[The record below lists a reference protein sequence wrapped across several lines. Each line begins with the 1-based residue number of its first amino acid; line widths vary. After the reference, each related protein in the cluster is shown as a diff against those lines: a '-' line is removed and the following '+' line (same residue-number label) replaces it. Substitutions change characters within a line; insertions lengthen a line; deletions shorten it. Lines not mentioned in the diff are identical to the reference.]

1 MGANKKINI
10 AIIVISTIAVF
21 LQTLILSI
29 SEIYESKIALIV
41 IAVLNAAVVAIET
54 LQLNLKKIK
63 SARSSRSNSINIE
76 RSSGDA
82 VPIEENST

>member
-29 SEIYESKIALIV
+29 SEIYESKIALVV
-41 IAVLNAAVVAIET
+41 IAVLNATVVAIET

-76 RSSGDA
+76 EGA
-82 VPIEENST
+82 

>member
-1 MGANKKINI
+1 MGTNKKINI

-54 LQLNLKKIK
+54 LQLNLKKIR

-76 RSSGDA
+76 T
-82 VPIEENST
+82 ENT

>member
-54 LQLNLKKIK
+54 LQLNLKKIR
-63 SARSSRSNSINIE
+63 SARNSRSNSINIE
-76 RSSGDA
+76 D
-82 VPIEENST
+82 NST

>member
-29 SEIYESKIALIV
+29 SEIYESKIALVV
-41 IAVLNAAVVAIET
+41 IAVLNATVVAIET

-63 SARSSRSNSINIE
+63 SARSSRSNSISLEDN
-76 RSSGDA
+76 A
-82 VPIEENST
+82 Y

>member
-76 RSSGDA
+76 T
-82 VPIEENST
+82 ENT

>member
-1 MGANKKINI
+1 MGTNKKINI

-41 IAVLNAAVVAIET
+41 IAVLNAAVVAIDT

-76 RSSGDA
+76 T
-82 VPIEENST
+82 ENT

>member
-29 SEIYESKIALIV
+29 SEIYESKIALVV
-41 IAVLNAAVVAIET
+41 IAVLNATVVAIET

-63 SARSSRSNSINIE
+63 SARSSRSNSLSIE
-76 RSSGDA
+76 DNAS
-82 VPIEENST
+82 

>member
-29 SEIYESKIALIV
+29 SEIYESKIALVV
-41 IAVLNAAVVAIET
+41 IAVLNATVVAIET

-63 SARSSRSNSINIE
+63 SARSSRNNSFSLEDNA
-76 RSSGDA
+76 S
-82 VPIEENST
+82 

>member
-29 SEIYESKIALIV
+29 SEIYESKIALVV
-41 IAVLNAAVVAIET
+41 IAVLNATVVAIET

-63 SARSSRSNSINIE
+63 SARSSRSNSFSI
-76 RSSGDA
+76 GDNA
-82 VPIEENST
+82 S

>member
-1 MGANKKINI
+1 MGTNKKINI

-54 LQLNLKKIK
+54 LQLNLKKIR
-63 SARSSRSNSINIE
+63 SARSSRSNSINME
-76 RSSGDA
+76 RSSGDV
-82 VPIEENST
+82 VPIETENT

>member
-29 SEIYESKIALIV
+29 SEIYESKIALVV
-41 IAVLNAAVVAIET
+41 IAVLNATVVAIET

-63 SARSSRSNSINIE
+63 SARSSRSNSISI
-76 RSSGDA
+76 GDNA
-82 VPIEENST
+82 S

>member
-29 SEIYESKIALIV
+29 SEIYESKIALVV
-41 IAVLNAAVVAIET
+41 IAVLNATVVAIET

-63 SARSSRSNSINIE
+63 SARSSRSNSISI
-76 RSSGDA
+76 GDNA
-82 VPIEENST
+82 

>member
-29 SEIYESKIALIV
+29 SEIYESKIALVV
-41 IAVLNAAVVAIET
+41 IAVLNATVVAIET

-76 RSSGDA
+76 DNAS
-82 VPIEENST
+82 

>member
-29 SEIYESKIALIV
+29 SEIYESKIALVV
-41 IAVLNAAVVAIET
+41 IAVLNATVEAIDT
-54 LQLNLKKIK
+54 LQFNLKKIK
-63 SARSSRSNSINIE
+63 SPRSSRSNSISIQDN
-76 RSSGDA
+76 A
-82 VPIEENST
+82 

>member
-29 SEIYESKIALIV
+29 SEIYESKIALVV
-41 IAVLNAAVVAIET
+41 IAVLNATVVAIET

-63 SARSSRSNSINIE
+63 SARSSRNNSISLEDNA
-76 RSSGDA
+76 S
-82 VPIEENST
+82 

>member
-29 SEIYESKIALIV
+29 SEIYESKIALVV
-41 IAVLNAAVVAIET
+41 IAVLNATVVAIET

-63 SARSSRSNSINIE
+63 SARSSRSNSISLEDNA
-76 RSSGDA
+76 S
-82 VPIEENST
+82 

>member
-54 LQLNLKKIK
+54 LQLNLKKIR

-76 RSSGDA
+76 T
-82 VPIEENST
+82 ENT

>member
-54 LQLNLKKIK
+54 LQLNLKKIR

-76 RSSGDA
+76 D
-82 VPIEENST
+82 NST

>member
-29 SEIYESKIALIV
+29 SEIYESKIALVV
-41 IAVLNAAVVAIET
+41 IAVLNATVVAIET

-63 SARSSRSNSINIE
+63 SARSSRSNSISIE
-76 RSSGDA
+76 DNAS
-82 VPIEENST
+82 